1 MVIKHSLLI
10 VDIRNKI
17 KSTDYIDSEN
27 PEIPK
32 QKKNPPFFQFYKGAS
47 FEYLKEKEKIRNQK
61 SCILKICVFPC
72 LRGKYE
78 GVAF

>member
-1 MVIKHSLLI
+1 MKKDLLL
-10 VDIRNKI
+10 NK
-17 KSTDYIDSEN
+17 N
-27 PEIPK
+27 
-32 QKKNPPFFQFYKGAS
+32 NKG
-47 FEYLKEKEKIRNQK
+47 EKEKSEFFLSIEDFIEEKIRNQK